1 MQGKTADALPLVQ
14 RAVGIGRVR
23 SVTAFEVMADAE
35 RQNLVSADDAL
46 DLRLTVMQRV
56 MRTSTASAISKL
68 GARFAAGNDALAQL
82 VRRDQDLSDEAGM
95 LDKAIVAAVSNA
107 PARRN
112 AANEDRI
119 RQRLEAIARERTAL
133 QARLAQ
139 AFPNYAALSNPQP
152 LTARAIRSLL
162 APDEAL
168 IVFNATDSEHY
179 MVAVTQDGAVSRR
192 LPLNTAAIDQKVA
205 AFRNGL
211 DVDRPNEE
219 LAAGRKPEL
228 FDLELAHELYRDLLG
243 PAEALIGKHRQ
254 LLVVPT
260 GALTALPFHL
270 LVTDKPG
277 AAQTLED
284 YRNAQWLLKRHAIT
298 VLPSVESLKALRG
311 FGGQSPAAKPMI
323 GFADPLFN
331 PTATPADTRKATTTA
346 RKLATRSFT
355 DFWQG
360 AGVDRTA
367 IAQALAQLPD
377 TADEVKAVAQKLGA
391 SVGDLALGRDATE
404 PAVKTAPLSNYR
416 VVYFATHGLVAGD
429 VKDLA
434 EPSLAFSMPKQP
446 SELDDG
452 LLTASEIA
460 QLKLN
465 ADWVVLSACNT
476 IAGDKPGAEALSG
489 LARSFFYAGAR
500 ALLVSHWAVVSA
512 AATRLTTT
520 TFDRVAANPTLG
532 RSEALRQAMLDYM
545 NDPSDPKNA
554 YPAYWAPF
562 VVVGEGA
569 VR

>member
-1 MQGKTADALPLVQ
+1 MAIREKALGVEHPNVALSLQNLATIYEVQNRLSEAEQLYLRAIAIQDRAFGSEHPTSAQTRELLAINYTSQGRYADAERLLKLSLATKRKAFGESHPAVAKTLTNLAVVYQRTDRLSDASDAYARALTISEKILGADHPSVAGDLSNLGGAALARKQFEQAERLHKRALTIREQAFGETHPEVATSLSHLADALRMQGKTADALPLVQ

-211 DVDRPNEE
+211 DVDRLNDA

-270 LVTDKPG
+270 LVTDKPE

-331 PTATPADTRKATTTA
+331 PTATPAETRKATTAA
-346 RKLATRSFT
+346 RKLA
-355 DFWQG
+355 
-360 AGVDRTA
+360 
-367 IAQALAQLPD
+367 ALLHR
-377 TADEVKAVAQKLGA
+377 L
-391 SVGDLALGRDATE
+391 
-404 PAVKTAPLSNYR
+404 
-416 VVYFATHGLVAGD
+416 
-429 VKDLA
+429 
-434 EPSLAFSMPKQP
+434 
-446 SELDDG
+446 
-452 LLTASEIA
+452 
-460 QLKLN
+460 
-465 ADWVVLSACNT
+465 
-476 IAGDKPGAEALSG
+476 
-489 LARSFFYAGAR
+489 LARRRG
-500 ALLVSHWAVVSA
+500 
-512 AATRLTTT
+512 
-520 TFDRVAANPTLG
+520 
-532 RSEALRQAMLDYM
+532 
-545 NDPSDPKNA
+545 
-554 YPAYWAPF
+554 
-562 VVVGEGA
+562 
-569 VR
+569 